1 MTYFQ
6 NIHSLAELKKQYRTL
21 ALDNHP
27 DKGGSTEI
35 MQQINAEF
43 TRLYAVWKDDTTVS
57 ATASGYESDY
67 AGATAEEYADYVYNE
82 YRWTGS
88 NYKGQHAPEVVE
100 LVRNWLKETY
110 PRYKFSVR
118 RENYNSIYIT
128 LMQADFEAFT
138 RESGVRTYADVNH
151 YRIERET
158 TLTQKARDVMRNVC
172 AFVMSY
178 NFDDSDPMTD
188 YFHTNFYLN
197 MSVGTYKKPYRTSLP
212 KLTCRKGDE
221 QPVFKYPEG
230 AAHKA
235 IRQALDGAR
244 FGFVDSRRASGRMVL
259 GTDSFHHDGKTSFW
273 PKQYSSAKT
282 AQKRMDRLAA
292 AGIRSRLTGYN
303 GGFIEFLGYTDQT
316 RETLENEREEYITAY
331 QKWQAAQHTTNVSIK
346 PSAEPNKVRAMP
358 RRENEE

>member
-273 PKQYSSAKT
+273 PKDYSSAKT

-331 QKWQAAQHTTNVSIK
+331 QKWQAAQQTTINQNQAS
-346 PSAEPNKVRAMP
+346 
-358 RRENEE
+358 

>member
-27 DKGGSTEI
+27 DKGGSTET

-43 TRLYAVWKDDTTVS
+43 ARLYAIWKDDTTIS
-57 ATASGYESDY
+57 TAASGYETDY
-67 AGATAEEYADYVYNE
+67 AGATAEEYADAVCNE
-82 YRWTGS
+82 YRWMGS
-88 NYKGQHAPEVVE
+88 NYTGQHAPEVVD
-100 LVRNWLKETY
+100 LVRTWLKETY
-110 PRYKFSVR
+110 PRYKFSVTR
-118 RENYNSIYIT
+118 ANYNSIHIS
-128 LMQADFEAFT
+128 LMQADSEAFT
-138 RESGVRTYADVNH
+138 QESGVRTYADVNH
-151 YRIERET
+151 YHIDSET

-188 YFHTNFYLN
+188 YYHTNFYLN
-197 MSVGTYKKPYRTSLP
+197 LSIGTYKKPYRTALP

-221 QPVFKYPEG
+221 QPVFKHPEG

-244 FGFVDSRRASGRMVL
+244 FGFFDSRRASGRMVL
-259 GTDSFHHDGKTSFW
+259 GTDSFRSDGKTSFW

-292 AGIRSRLTGYN
+292 AGIRCRLTGYN
-303 GGFIEFLGYTDQT
+303 GGFIEFLGYTDRT
-316 RETLENEREEYITAY
+316 REALEAERAEYIAVY
-331 QKWQAAQHTTNVSIK
+331 RKWQETQQTHNDKKQVS
-346 PSAEPNKVRAMP
+346 
-358 RRENEE
+358 

>member
-6 NIHSLAELKKQYRTL
+6 NIHSLAELKKQYRML
-21 ALDNHP
+21 ALANHP

-43 TRLYAVWKDDTTVS
+43 TRLHALWKDDTS
-57 ATASGYESDY
+57 ASDSASGYENDY

-128 LMQADFEAFT
+128 LMQANFEAFT
-138 RESGVRTYADVNH
+138 KESGVKTYADINH
-151 YRIERET
+151 YHIDSETDLTDRARE
-158 TLTQKARDVMRNVC
+158 VMKNVC
-172 AFVMSY
+172 AFVQSY

-188 YFHTNFYLN
+188 YFHTNFYLSL
-197 MSVGTYKKPYRTSLP
+197 SVGTYKKPYRTSLP
-212 KLTCRKGDE
+212 KLQCRKDDE
-221 QPVFKYPEG
+221 PPVFKHPEG
-230 AAHKA
+230 PAHKA

-244 FGFVDSRRASGRMVL
+244 FGFFDSRRASGRMVL

-292 AGIRSRLTGYN
+292 AGIRCRLTGYN
-303 GGFIEFLGYTDQT
+303 GGFIEFLGYTDRT
-316 RETLENEREEYITAY
+316 REALEAERIYRSLPEMAGN
-331 QKWQAAQHTTNVSIK
+331 TTNT
-346 PSAEPNKVRAMP
+346 
-358 RRENEE
+358 